1 MPANTFSTSFSETTS
16 LLSQTTPHSTHFFPN
31 PPNYS
36 TIVKL
41 IGLRFSLP
49 STLKSLISL
58 AQKTSLQMPFLT
70 FTRKTLLLLLLL
82 LQTLHLLLLL
92 LLLQTLHLLLLSSR
106 RSTMTNTLTSPIG
119 MTYL

>member
-16 LLSQTTPHSTHFFPN
+16 LLSQTTPHSTHFSPN

-41 IGLRFSLP
+41 VGLRFSHP

-58 AQKTSLQMPFLT
+58 AQRTSLQTPFLA
-70 FTRKTLLLLLLL
+70 FTRKTL
-82 LQTLHLLLLL
+82 H

-106 RSTMTNTLTSPIG
+106 RRTITNTLTSPIG
-119 MTYL
+119 TTYLTMRTNPIKD